1 MSIGAAKSNDG
12 KPNVLILFTDQQR
25 HDTIQAAGNPHM
37 ITPNLDRSAAEGC
50 LYTNAH
56 SSNPVCMPAR
66 HDLLTGLPGRAHGY
80 FTNNK
85 TRPIKDYGLP
95 TVARIFSENRYR
107 TAAIG
112 KMHFRPSR
120 MHHGYGE
127 LILMEEIPNRR
138 QDDQYATYLADQGL
152 GSIQNIHGVRAN
164 LYHIPQQPQM
174 EEAHHPNRWVADRA
188 IDWLERNG
196 REPFFLFCSWI
207 HPHPPWAAPEAY
219 RELYRDREL
228 PQPVPV
234 SRSYPFEPP
243 GSVWYGDHEDERNIR
258 RIREAYYACVTHV
271 DYHIGRLLDHMRE
284 KRLLDDT
291 LVIFASDHGD
301 MLYDKGFFQKS
312 LPYEGSARIPFIVRY
327 PEKVRAGTVSDS
339 FVDLL
344 DVLPTC
350 LDACGLSYPEAPFA
364 LPGASLFAEGAER
377 DREHQICS
385 FGEGKD
391 RWVMA
396 RDRRYKYVYF
406 YNRGTEQLFDMER
419 DPQELH
425 NLIGSGGEPLDAIRR
440 LRIKAIDYER
450 QWGPEGVIER
460 DSFVLMDGGYS
471 RTGAK
476 YGNVQFHVMDE
487 REPRARGEQFI
498 RECEL
503 ALRSEKDLKLNEI
516 CNESEYIEKFRQAWR
531 PFAGEP
537 VLKSIFLDV
546 KNGTLP

>member
-1 MSIGAAKSNDG
+1 MNAGEAKSNAG

-25 HDTIQAAGNPHM
+25 HDTIQAAGNVHM
-37 ITPNLDRSAAEGC
+37 ITPNLDRLAAEGC

-85 TRPIKDYGLP
+85 NRPIKNYGLP
-95 TVARIFSENRYR
+95 TIARIFSENHYR

-120 MHHGYGE
+120 MHHGYSE

-138 QDDQYATYLADQGL
+138 QDDQYATFLADQGL

-174 EEAHHPNRWVADRA
+174 EETHHPNRWVADRA
-188 IDWLERNG
+188 IDWLDRNG
-196 REPFFLFCSWI
+196 NESFFLFCSWI
-207 HPHPPWAAPEAY
+207 HPHPPWAVPEAY

-228 PQPVPV
+228 PQPSPV
-234 SRSYPFEPP
+234 SRSYPFEPA
-243 GSVWYGDHEDERNIR
+243 GSVWYGDQEDDLSIR

-271 DYHIGRLLDHMRE
+271 DYHIGRLLDHLRE
-284 KRLLDDT
+284 KQLLDDT

-312 LPYEGSARIPFIVRY
+312 LPYDGSARIPLIVRY
-327 PEKVRAGTVSDS
+327 PEKVKAGTVSEE

-350 LDACGLSYPEAPFA
+350 LDACDLSYPQARYE
-364 LPGASLFAEGAER
+364 LPGASLFSERSER

-385 FGEGKD
+385 FGEGEN

-396 RDRRYKYVYF
+396 RDKHYKYVYF
-406 YNRGTEQLFDMER
+406 YNRGTEQLFDMES

-425 NLIGSGGEPLDAIRR
+425 NLIGTEREPKGVIDGLRR
-440 LRIKAIDYER
+440 KAIDYER
-450 QWGPEGVIER
+450 KWGPDGVIEG
-460 DSFVLMDGGYS
+460 DSFVVLNGGYL

-476 YGNVQFHVMDE
+476 YGNVQFHMMDE
-487 REPRARGEQFI
+487 REPRERGEQFI
-498 RECEL
+498 RECHA
-503 ALRSEKDLKLNEI
+503 ALQGDKDVKLNEI
-516 CNESEYIEKFRQAWR
+516 CNESEYIERFLQSWR
-531 PFAGEP
+531 HFAGDLQP
-537 VLKSIFLDV
+537 KRLF
-546 KNGTLP
+546 KNEN